1 MPLRVLSPR
10 ESTVDACGRSLRDE
24 VLAGRFAPGV
34 RLPPERQLAEQLG
47 VNRVTVRGALARLVS
62 EGLLT
67 VRQGSGY
74 VVHDFRERG
83 GPELLATLA
92 RQSDAGA
99 HAELAAD
106 LLEVRRG
113 IARVVLTRLAQKPPR
128 KKALEAIAQAID
140 ALERLAAPPAPLDA
154 LARADLDVL
163 AAVVDA
169 TGSTAFRL
177 LINPVGGVVLS
188 MPRLQAAMFKA
199 PVENVAGWRLLL
211 AWLEAPSPE
220 GVEQIVDVLAARDTQ
235 TVAQIKRTR
244 TGALS

>member
-1 MPLRVLSPR
+1 MSLRALSPR
-10 ESTVDACGRSLRDE
+10 ESAVDACGRSLRE
-24 VLAGRFAPGV
+24 AMLAGAFAAGV
-34 RLPPERQLAEQLG
+34 RLPPERELAAQLG

-74 VVHDFRERG
+74 VVHDFRQRG

-92 RQSDAGA
+92 RQSAPAA

-113 IARVVLTRLAQKPPR
+113 IARVVLTRLAQRPPR
-128 KKALEAIAQAID
+128 RKALEAIARAID
-140 ALERLAAPPAPLDA
+140 ALERLGSPPAPLED

-177 LINPVGGVVLS
+177 LVNPVGGVVLS
-188 MPRLQAAMFKA
+188 MPLLQAAMFRA
-199 PVENVAGWRLLL
+199 PLENVAGWRLLQ
-211 AWLEAPSPE
+211 AWLESPTPE
-220 GVEQIVDVLAARDTQ
+220 GVEQIVDVLSARDTQ
-235 TVAQIKRTR
+235 TVAQLKRTR
-244 TGALS
+244 SGGTP